1 MPFSIK
7 TIKYNERKRFSRQY
21 RVPDLD
27 SKANENVKIEEKSVV
42 DPVAANKI
50 ECSGGPS
57 VESDNSNNG

>member
-27 SKANENVKIEEKSVV
+27 SKANENIKIEEK
-42 DPVAANKI
+42 PIAAAAPSNKI
-50 ECSGGPS
+50 EDSGGPS